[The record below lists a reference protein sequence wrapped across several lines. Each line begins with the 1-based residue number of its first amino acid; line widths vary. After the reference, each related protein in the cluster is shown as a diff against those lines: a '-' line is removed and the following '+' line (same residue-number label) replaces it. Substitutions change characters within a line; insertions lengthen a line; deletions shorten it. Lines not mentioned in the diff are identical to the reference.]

1 MKRKVLIIVTV
12 ISCLLLVWT
21 VTAPAQGKAGTSAAP
36 ELNIPI
42 GAKDVA
48 MSGATVSSVSGVSS
62 IFWNPAGLDLAE
74 QPTTAMFSYR
84 SWIADMSVNYLAVAS
99 RFSGLGSLGLTLR
112 TFRIGELPVTTD
124 DQPDGTG
131 EILDPTFFVFGL
143 TYSKQLTDH
152 VSIGA
157 SFNLINESFAN
168 VGASG
173 VAFDA
178 GVQYRNLGGMQGLSL
193 GVSVKNIGTS
203 MQYTGSGLW
212 IPATDP
218 NTARGQTLYKLEAGS
233 FQLPSIIQIGLGYEK
248 KLDETS
254 SVQVSGTFEND
265 NYGTD
270 QYRIGAEYAFMKT
283 FAIRAG
289 YLFSKDQSGTK
300 AIYQNYTLGA
310 GVDLKEMVGVP
321 IAFDYAYSPIEF
333 FTANNLFDIR
343 LSF

>member
-1 MKRKVLIIVTV
+1 MKRKVLILLTV
-12 ISCLLLVWT
+12 IGSLLFVWT

-36 ELNIPI
+36 ELNIPV
-42 GAKDVA
+42 GAKDVG
-48 MSGATVSSVSGVSS
+48 MSGANISSVNGVNS
-62 IFWNPAGLDLAE
+62 IFWNPAGLDLSQE
-74 QPTTAMFSYR
+74 GTTAMFSYR
-84 SWIADMSVNYLAVAS
+84 SWFDDMAVNYLAVSS
-99 RFSGLGSLGLTLR
+99 RFSGLGSLAMTLR
-112 TFRIGELPVTTD
+112 TFRIGEIHVTTE

-157 SFNLINESFAN
+157 TFNLVNE
-168 VGASG
+168 GWASVSATG

-178 GVQYRNLGGMQGLSL
+178 GVQYQNLGGVQGLSL

-203 MQYTGSGLW
+203 MQYTGAGLW
-212 IPATDP
+212 VPATDP
-218 NTARGQTLYKLEAGS
+218 NTQRGLTYYKVEAAS
-233 FQLPSIIQIGLGYEK
+233 FQMPSTIQIGLGYNK
-248 KLDETS
+248 KLNDNS
-254 SVQVSGTFEND
+254 ALQISGAFEND

-270 QYRIGAEYAFMKT
+270 QYRIGAEYSFLNT

-310 GVDLKEMVGVP
+310 GVDLKEMLGVA
-321 IAFDYAYSPIEF
+321 IAFDYAYAPLEY
-333 FTANNLFDIR
+333 FTANNLFDVR
-343 LSF
+343 LAF